1 MKNSGLTFRYL
12 KNDFPAGLVVF
23 LVALPLCL
31 GIALASG
38 APLFAGIITGIVGGI
53 VVGALNKSE
62 LSVSGPAAGLT
73 VIVLTAIT
81 SLGYE
86 AFLLSVVIAGLLQ
99 LFFGLVRAGIV
110 GNFFPS
116 SVIRGMLAAIGLIL
130 ILGQLP
136 VFLGFDTGSLK
147 EQGISLFGGVT
158 GGRFDVLGQ
167 SMNPAALGIGLLS
180 LGLMITWE
188 KAAFAKRGAF
198 RFIPAALVAVVFAVL
213 GNIFVASQFP
223 SYALS
228 ASYLVNIPGLLGE
241 GELASAFILPD
252 ISQWNNPQIYV
263 TAITIAVIASLE
275 TLLSVDAVDKMD
287 PLKRESSRNQVLKT
301 QGIGNLICGLIG
313 GLPMTAVIVRSSTNV
328 AAGGK
333 SRMASVV
340 HGVFL
345 ILSVLALSAVLNLI
359 PLSALSAVLLIVGY
373 KLTKPALYKMQ
384 YKLGKAQFIPFIVT
398 VGTILVTDLLVGIM
412 TGIAVSVYFV
422 LKNNYKLSHSLK
434 QEEDKERSVVSIHL
448 SEHVSFLNK
457 PVLMSTLEQVPPR
470 SRVIIDGSRS
480 RFIDHDALEIIH
492 GFKNKASERS
502 IHLELN
508 EVPHFEHSGSGH

>member
-1 MKNSGLTFRYL
+1 M

-38 APLFAGIITGIVGGI
+38 APLFAGVITGIVGGI
-53 VVGALNKSE
+53 IVGALNKSE

-81 SLGYE
+81 TLGSYQ
-86 AFLLSVVIAGLLQ
+86 AFLFSVVIAGVLQ
-99 LFFGLVRAGIV
+99 MVFGFAKAGII

-136 VFLGFDTGSLK
+136 VFLGLDTKGMK
-147 EQGISLFGGVT
+147 EEGLSFFGALT
-158 GGRFDVLGQ
+158 GGEAGALPDY
-167 SMNPAALGIGLLS
+167 MNVAALVIGFFS
-180 LGLMITWE
+180 LAIMIGWE
-188 KAAFAKRGAF
+188 KASFTRKGVLRLM
-198 RFIPAALVAVVFAVL
+198 PAPLVAVVFAIL
-213 GNIFVASQFP
+213 GNLLVAAMLP
-223 SYALS
+223 AYALGN
-228 ASYLVNIPGLLGE
+228 SYLVSIPGLGG
-241 GELASAFILPD
+241 GELRSAFLLPD
-252 ISQWNNPQIYV
+252 FSQWNNPQIYV

-287 PLKRESSRNQVLKT
+287 PMKRESPRNQVLKT
-301 QGIGNLICGLIG
+301 QGLGNLICGLAG

-333 SRMASVV
+333 TRMASVI
-340 HGVFL
+340 HGCFL
-345 ILSVLALSAVLNLI
+345 VLAVLVLSSLLNLI
-359 PLSALSAVLLIVGY
+359 PLSALSAVLLMVGY
-373 KLTKPALYKMQ
+373 KLTRPALYKVQ
-384 YKLGKAQFIPFIVT
+384 YKLGKAQFVPFIVT

-434 QEEDKERSVVSIHL
+434 QEEDQERKVVNIHL

-457 PVLMSTLEQVPPR
+457 PVLLSTLERVPPQ
-470 SRVIIDGSRS
+470 SRVVIDGSRS

-492 GFKNKASERS
+492 DFKRKASERS
-502 IHLELN
+502 ILLELN
-508 EVPHFEHSGSGH
+508 KVPHFEVAGNAH